1 MQEELKPKWRNGVGM
16 ALILLVILVWSI
28 AVLLLSPLVARLPF
42 LLEMLFYA
50 VAGIG
55 WVFPMR
61 PLLTW
66 METGAWRRR

>member
-28 AVLLLSPLVARLPF
+28 AVLLLSPLVSRLPF